1 MKCTIKVYCLNQF
14 YSQEIADR
22 DHNGLPSE
30 DNREFDWED
39 ELKVS
44 SHVESADEKIGAT
57 YVIAGEMGDGN
68 SFSYDVTNMRLVEIV
83 SSDAPVLQVGVSE
96 SILNEVA
103 IEQIQD
109 ELFVSFFINDYEPL
123 ANPIPG
129 VYIASKE
136 FPKEL
141 IHA

>member
-1 MKCTIKVYCLNQF
+1 MKCTIKVFCLNQF

-44 SHVESADEKIGAT
+44 SKVTQAIEKENAT
-57 YVIAGEMGDGN
+57 YVITGQMGETT
-68 SFSYDVTNMRLVEIV
+68 FSYDVPKMRIVEIE
-83 SSDAPVLQVGVSE
+83 SEDAPILQVGVSE
-96 SILNEVA
+96 SILDEVS
-103 IEQIQD
+103 IEKFQE
-109 ELFVSFFINDYEPL
+109 ELLVNFFIKDYEPL

-129 VYIASKE
+129 IYIASKE

>member
-44 SHVESADEKIGAT
+44 SNVETANEKQGAT
-57 YVIAGEMGDGN
+57 YVIAGQMGDG
-68 SFSYDVTNMRLVEIV
+68 STFSYDVPNMRVVEIL

-96 SILNEVA
+96 SILDEVS

-109 ELFVSFFINDYEPL
+109 ELLVSFFIKDYEPL

-129 VYIASKE
+129 IYIASKE